1 MRAPA
6 FIAIAL
12 AAAATLLACG
22 GSADAPDA
30 PQPRETT
37 AATQAPAAAAT
48 PSATAVA
55 AQPAATMSAATEPPA
70 AAARPRVYFIHA
82 EW

>member
-12 AAAATLLACG
+12 AVATTLLACG
-22 GSADAPDA
+22 GSADAPAA

-37 AATQAPAAAAT
+37 AAQAPAAATAT
-48 PSATAVA
+48 SATAVA
-55 AQPAATMSAATEPPA
+55 AQPAATASAATEPPA
-70 AAARPRVYFIHA
+70 AAARPKVYFIHA

>member
-12 AAAATLLACG
+12 AVAATLLACG
-22 GSADAPDA
+22 GSADAPVA
-30 PQPRETT
+30 PQPRETV
-37 AATQAPAAAAT
+37 AATQAPATAAT

-55 AQPAATMSAATEPPA
+55 AQPAATASAAAEPPA

>member
-12 AAAATLLACG
+12 AVAATLLACG
-22 GSADAPDA
+22 GSANAPAA
-30 PQPRETT
+30 PPSRETT

-48 PSATAVA
+48 ASATAVA
-55 AQPAATMSAATEPPA
+55 AQPAATASAATEPPA

>member
-1 MRAPA
+1 MRTPA

-12 AAAATLLACG
+12 AVAATLLACG

-30 PQPRETT
+30 PQPRETVAATQTPAT
-37 AATQAPAAAAT
+37 AATT
-48 PSATAVA
+48 SATVVA
-55 AQPAATMSAATEPPA
+55 AQPAATTAAATEPPA
-70 AAARPRVYFIHA
+70 VAARPRVYFIHA

>member
-12 AAAATLLACG
+12 AVAATLLACG
-22 GSADAPDA
+22 GSADAPA
-30 PQPRETT
+30 TPQPRETI
-37 AATQAPAAAAT
+37 ATQAPAAAAT
-48 PSATAVA
+48 TSATAVA
-55 AQPAATMSAATEPPA
+55 AQPAATTAAATEPPA